1 MFIPKPTPQQYAW
14 QNLEFGM
21 FCHFGLNTFNDKEWS
36 DGTLDPA
43 SFDPGDLQTGQWVK
57 AAKEAGCRYLVFTA
71 KHHDGF
77 CLWPSQYADYSVK
90 RSPWCSGKG
99 DVVCEVSKACER
111 EGIKL
116 GLYLSPWDR
125 HEPSYKNP
133 PAYNVYYKNQLTELL
148 TNYGEIV
155 EVWFDGAGSEGY
167 PYDFPGICEIVHKY
181 QPNAMILNMGEATIR
196 WAGNENG
203 VASYPCWNVVEYP
216 VKKNPVS
223 GFWTYKKD
231 DYPRW
236 MPAEC
241 DVPIRKNWFWH
252 TDDAHTLK
260 SLNKLL
266 DIYYRSIGHGAN
278 LLLNVGPD
286 RSGKLPDQDIARL
299 KELRAEIDRRI
310 GQSLVTIKNSGAE
323 TKIKLSKPS
332 WVDHAVSMET
342 IEEGERIRQYQIE
355 ALTKGKWIKVCEGTA
370 IGHKKIDR
378 FKPVLASQIR
388 LKVTS
393 SVEETKIR
401 SLSIYYT
408 GK

>member
-1 MFIPKPTPQQYAW
+1 MSIPKPTPQQYAW
-14 QNLEFGM
+14 QDLEFGM
-21 FCHFGLNTFNDKEWS
+21 FCHFGLNTFHDKEWS
-36 DGTLDPA
+36 DGSLDPE
-43 SFDPGDLQTGQWVK
+43 SFNPGDVQADQWVEV
-57 AAKEAGCRYLVFTA
+57 AKEAGCHYLVFTA

-77 CLWPSQYADYSVK
+77 CLWPGQYTDYSVK
-90 RSPWCSGKG
+90 RSPWRSGKG
-99 DVVCEVSKACER
+99 DVVREVVKACER

-125 HEPSYKNP
+125 HEPSYGNP

-167 PYDFPGICEIVHKY
+167 AYDWSGICEIVHKY
-181 QPNAMILNMGEATIR
+181 QPNAMIFNMGEATIR

-203 VASYPCWNVVEYP
+203 VAPYPCWNVVEYP
-216 VKKNPVS
+216 VKKDPIS
-223 GFWTYKKD
+223 QSWTYKKD

-260 SLNKLL
+260 SLDNLL
-266 DIYYRSIGHGAN
+266 DIYHRSIGRGAN

-286 RSGKLPDQDIARL
+286 RNGKLPDQDAARL
-299 KELRAEIDRRI
+299 KELRREIDRRF
-310 GQSLVTIKNSGAE
+310 GQSLAMVKGGRGDVE
-323 TKIKLSKPS
+323 IKLDKPS
-332 WVDHAVSMET
+332 WIDHAVSMEA
-342 IEEGERIRQYQIE
+342 IEEGESIRQYQIE
-355 ALTKGKWIKVCEGTA
+355 ALTKGGWIKVCEGTA

-378 FKPVLASQIR
+378 FEPIFSSQIR

-393 SVEETKIR
+393 SVGEPKIR
-401 SLSIYYT
+401 SFSIYHAE
-408 GK
+408 K

>member
-1 MFIPKPTPQQYAW
+1 MPIPKPTSQQYAW

-21 FCHFGLNTFNDKEWS
+21 FCHFGLNTFNDEEWS

-43 SFDPGDLQTGQWVK
+43 SFNPSDLQADQW
-57 AAKEAGCRYLVFTA
+57 AETAKVAGCRYLVLTA

-77 CLWPSQYADYSVK
+77 CLWPSQYTDYSVK
-90 RSPWCSGKG
+90 CSPWCSGKG
-99 DVVCEVSKACER
+99 DVVREIAKACER

-167 PYDFPGICEIVHKY
+167 TYDWPGICKTVHKY
-181 QPNAMILNMGEATIR
+181 QPNAMIFNMGEATIR

-203 VASYPCWNVVEYP
+203 VAPYPCWNVVEHP
-216 VKKNPVS
+216 AKKDPVS
-223 GFWTYKKD
+223 QSWTYEKD

-236 MPAEC
+236 MPSEC
-241 DVPIRKNWFWH
+241 DVAIRKNWFWH

-260 SLNKLL
+260 SLDKLL
-266 DIYYRSIGHGAN
+266 DIYCRSIGHGAN
-278 LLLNVGPD
+278 LLLNVAPD
-286 RSGKLPDQDIARL
+286 RNGKLPDGDVTRL
-299 KELRAEIDRRI
+299 KGLRREVDRCI
-310 GQSLVTIKNSGAE
+310 VQSLAMIKNSGVE
-323 TKIKLSKPS
+323 TEIRLSKPT
-332 WVDHAVSMET
+332 WIDRAISMEA
-342 IEEGERIRQYQIE
+342 IEEGERIHEYQIE
-355 ALTKGKWIKVCEGTA
+355 ALINGKWTKVCQGTA

-378 FKPVLASQIR
+378 FKPVFTNQVR
-388 LKVTS
+388 LKVTAS
-393 SVEETKIR
+393 IEEPRIR
-401 SLSIYYT
+401 SFSIYNT
-408 GK
+408 AK